1 MSVTSACVAC
11 NLVLRASWSS
21 SVVTDMDA
29 SLALVKWNDRMEDE
43 RTTCCKKGMQR
54 TFISEPSTLLFPIGI
69 HLLLTQQ
76 SAKFRLRLGLFSF
89 LESFGDWLDSLF
101 FNYRPFVRP
110 LVLLCAQHPRI
121 RIGLLFPLP
130 VQSGSASDSPG
141 IGPLPLATDPA
152 TDYRKAK
159 GRTTSDHSLLSPPTK
174 ILLHENLNSESFA
187 R

>member
-1 MSVTSACVAC
+1 MTVHIPLNISLRAEEKVPEMSVTSACVAC

-89 LESFGDWLDSLF
+89 LESFGDWLDSLLITGHLCDRSF
-101 FNYRPFVRP
+101 YCVRNIPASGLVFSSPFLSSP
-110 LVLLCAQHPRI
+110 DQPRI
-121 RIGLLFPLP
+121 ALG
-130 VQSGSASDSPG
+130 
-141 IGPLPLATDPA
+141 
-152 TDYRKAK
+152 
-159 GRTTSDHSLLSPPTK
+159 
-174 ILLHENLNSESFA
+174 
-187 R
+187 